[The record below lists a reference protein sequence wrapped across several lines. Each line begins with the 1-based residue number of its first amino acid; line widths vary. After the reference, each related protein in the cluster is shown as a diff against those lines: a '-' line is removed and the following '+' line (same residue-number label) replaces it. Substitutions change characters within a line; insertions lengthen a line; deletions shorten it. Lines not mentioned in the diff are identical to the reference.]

1 MSLTAIIFAVILGS
15 PPHLIDSRSALER
28 YDEAKI
34 QVQGRD
40 PYAVSGLCFCGPL
53 LTVHGAD
60 DVGSVSFP
68 AAGFDDDHL
77 RLLAQFPNL
86 AQVRC
91 KRALTEAE
99 HNLITSIVPTGTS
112 LIYAVRSNDGSI
124 DHRYRRSGYRVDE
137 EDTNGDGVVDDDD
150 IELAT
155 GE

>member
-1 MSLTAIIFAVILGS
+1 MSLTAIFIAVILGS
-15 PPHLIDSRSALER
+15 PPHLIDSRSTLER

-40 PYAVSGLCFCGPL
+40 PFAGSGFCFPL

-68 AAGFDDDHL
+68 ATGFDDDHL

-91 KRALTEAE
+91 KKVLTEAE
-99 HNLITSIVPTGTS
+99 HNLITSSVPTGTS
-112 LIYAVRSNDGSI
+112 LIYAVRSKDGSI
-124 DHRYRRSGYRVDE
+124 DDRYRLSGYRVAE
-137 EDTNGDGVVDDDD
+137 EDTNGDGVVDEDD
-150 IELAT
+150 IELVT
-155 GE
+155 SE